1 MVGYGSYFHQMYRVA
16 EIVTTFFKDKAQAS
30 IEDEL
35 EQVGGNADD
44 DIGDAVS
51 FMREREILFGSDSL
65 LARYG
70 PLLAEICTRN
80 KVYTVS
86 SWTKPLLMTKR
97 VNIHVM

>member
-1 MVGYGSYFHQMYRVA
+1 M
-16 EIVTTFFKDKAQAS
+16 D
-30 IEDEL
+30 DEL

-51 FMREREILFGSDSL
+51 FMREREILFGNDSL

-70 PLLAEICTRN
+70 PLLTEICTRN

-86 SWTKPLLMTKR
+86 NGNKPTHSIVYTYSRSLNPKT
-97 VNIHVM
+97 